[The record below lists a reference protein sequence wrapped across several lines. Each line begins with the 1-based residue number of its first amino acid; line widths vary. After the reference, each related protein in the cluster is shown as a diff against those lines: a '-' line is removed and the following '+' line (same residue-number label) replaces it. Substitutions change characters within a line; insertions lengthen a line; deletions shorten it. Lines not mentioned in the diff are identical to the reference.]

1 VIESNIY
8 YQKQR
13 GNIMELTTT
22 TKTRR
27 GLKLYETNPFPISLE
42 TKKKPIYN
50 KNKDM
55 ALVHGVTGEMQQLG
69 GFVSYEEV
77 SSEKFVQL
85 FISGVRQLEKLT
97 TAGARVF
104 TVLYQEVQNNIGKD
118 LVYMNYATIDQ
129 TLQKMSTATYDRGI
143 RELVQKGFIAPTP
156 RQSMYWLNPNYI
168 FNGDKLTLAK
178 TYILKEKAKALE
190 G

>member
-1 VIESNIY
+1 
-8 YQKQR
+8 
-13 GNIMELTTT
+13 MELVNTPV
-22 TKTRR
+22 KTRR
-27 GLKLYETNPFPISLE
+27 GLQLYETNPFALAVE

-55 ALVHGVTGEMQQLG
+55 ALVHGVTGEISQLG

-77 SSEKFVQL
+77 SAEKFVQL

-97 TAGARVF
+97 TAGSRVF

-118 LVYMNYATIDQ
+118 LVYMSYATVDQ
-129 TLQKMSTATYDRGI
+129 TLTKMSTATYDRGI

-168 FNGDKLTLAK
+168 YNGNRLTLAK
-178 TYILKEKAKALE
+178 TYILKAKQDALE
-190 G
+190 A